1 MAQISVS
8 AICNSS
14 SINQG
19 CGSAPIVRRTAN
31 PHPNVWGFDVIHSLK
46 SAYGEHCYRER
57 AEKLIGE
64 IKCMFN
70 AINNGDGDDGNSTP
84 SAYDTAW
91 VARVPAIDGSAR
103 PQFPQTL
110 EWILQNQLEDGSW
123 GTQSHFLLSD
133 RLLSTLACVITLRKW
148 NTGHLHLHRGLQ
160 FIRDNLHLI
169 TKESQDNM
177 VTDFEIIFPSL
188 LKEAKSLELSLPYYS
203 ICVEQLSRTREN
215 RLARLSENGFRSVPS
230 SMLCSLEGLL
240 DVIDFKRIGDVQSPN
255 GSFLNSPAST
265 AYVFMH
271 TGDENCLSFLNNLVA
286 KFGSYV
292 PCLYPV
298 DLLERLLAVDTVERL
313 GIDRH
318 FELEIKQALDY
329 VHRYWNERGIGC
341 GKDNSLPDL
350 EITALGFRLLRLHRY
365 NVSPVVFENFKDER
379 GQFVCPPGQAN
390 REITS
395 MLSLYRASELAFPG
409 ENVMDEARIFTTKYL
424 RGALPNIS
432 DWNRNQCLGQE
443 IKYALENPW
452 QKTVSRYE
460 AKRYCQIYQPDYH
473 VLLRKNIYK
482 MPRVYNDKYLELAK
496 LDFNI
501 VHSDLLEEMKNVTR
515 WFKDSGLPQF
525 TFARERPLEFFFLI
539 AAGTFE
545 PQYAACRLAFTKVA
559 CLQTVLDDMYDT
571 YGTLDELKLF
581 TEAVRRWDLSFVETL
596 PDYMKL
602 CYKVFYDIVHEVA
615 WESEKAQGRELLG
628 FFREAWEDYLGG
640 YMEEAEWLAAEHVPT
655 LEEYIRNGI
664 TSIGQRVLLLSGVF
678 LMGQLLPEN
687 ILQQVDLP
695 GHPDKLIELN
705 CIISRLSDDTK
716 TFQAEKARGEL
727 ASSIECYMKD
737 HRGSTEEEALNHL
750 YAILD
755 PAIKELTRQFLNPH
769 DNVPLPCK
777 KMLFDETRVTMVIF
791 RDGDGFGVSKKEVKD
806 YIKETLIQPLPM

>member
-8 AICNSS
+8 AICNSNS
-14 SINQG
+14 SNQG

-31 PHPNVWGFDVIHSLK
+31 PHPNVWGLDFIHSLK

-70 AINNGDGDDGNSTP
+70 AINNGDGDG
-84 SAYDTAW
+84 YL
-91 VARVPAIDGSAR
+91 ID
-103 PQFPQTL
+103 
-110 EWILQNQLEDGSW
+110 
-123 GTQSHFLLSD
+123 
-133 RLLSTLACVITLRKW
+133 
-148 NTGHLHLHRGLQ
+148 
-160 FIRDNLHLI
+160 LI
-169 TKESQDNM
+169 
-177 VTDFEIIFPSL
+177 
-188 LKEAKSLELSLPYYS
+188 
-203 ICVEQLSRTREN
+203 
-215 RLARLSENGFRSVPS
+215 
-230 SMLCSLEGLL
+230 
-240 DVIDFKRIGDVQSPN
+240 
-255 GSFLNSPAST
+255 
-265 AYVFMH
+265 
-271 TGDENCLSFLNNLVA
+271 
-286 KFGSYV
+286 
-292 PCLYPV
+292 
-298 DLLERLLAVDTVERL
+298 ERLLVVDTVERL

-318 FELEIKQALDY
+318 FQLEIKQALDY
-329 VHRYWNERGIGC
+329 VYRYWNERGIGC
-341 GKDNSLPDL
+341 GKDNSLVDL
-350 EITALGFRLLRLHRY
+350 EVTALGFRLLRLHRY
-365 NVSPVVFENFKDER
+365 NVSPAIFAVVFENFKDES

-424 RGALPNIS
+424 RGALTSIS
-432 DWNRNQCLGQE
+432 DWNNNRNLGQE

-452 QKTVSRYE
+452 QKTVPRYE
-460 AKRYCQIYQPDYH
+460 AKRYCQIYQPDNAW
-473 VLLRKNIYK
+473 LG
-482 MPRVYNDKYLELAK
+482 EAK

-737 HRGSTEEEALNHL
+737 HPGSTEEEALNHL